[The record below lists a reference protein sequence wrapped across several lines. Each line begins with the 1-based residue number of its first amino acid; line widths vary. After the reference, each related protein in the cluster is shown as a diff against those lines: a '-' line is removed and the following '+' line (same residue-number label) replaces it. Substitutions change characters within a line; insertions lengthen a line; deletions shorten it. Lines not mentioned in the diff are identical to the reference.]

1 MTDIKPLNY
10 KGRCELSMGFFPKM
24 VPKGHNFCKV
34 RIGLFKMLK
43 MISYFCSHVDCNYI
57 IISCMLFTIILNIWI
72 MEIGMVKIFSSSLF
86 INKMLFLILKQ
97 KYKIN
102 HLIVLP
108 TFLTFFSPL
117 SDKAVEVTALEGVE
131 MKNFT
136 TEFPEDKIEL
146 AEDNPHNLEFNQR
159 VFGYSPERS
168 TDVDVPSKIK
178 A

>member
-1 MTDIKPLNY
+1 
-10 KGRCELSMGFFPKM
+10 
-24 VPKGHNFCKV
+24 
-34 RIGLFKMLK
+34 
-43 MISYFCSHVDCNYI
+43 
-57 IISCMLFTIILNIWI
+57 
-72 MEIGMVKIFSSSLF
+72 MEIGKVKIFRSSLF

-108 TFLTFFSPL
+108 IFLTFFSHL
-117 SDKAVEVTALEGVE
+117 SDKAVEITALEGIE

-136 TEFPEDKIEL
+136 TELPEDKIEL